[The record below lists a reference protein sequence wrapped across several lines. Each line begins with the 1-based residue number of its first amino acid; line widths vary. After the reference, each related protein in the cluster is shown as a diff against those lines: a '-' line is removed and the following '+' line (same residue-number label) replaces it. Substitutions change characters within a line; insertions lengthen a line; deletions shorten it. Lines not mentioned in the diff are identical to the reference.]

1 MFVSA
6 KPIISRQLV
15 CVDHLVRFTKN
26 LKLILLQ
33 RGMTVPML
41 ENESNTRN
49 VSHCLAEYCYFV
61 KTC

>member
-1 MFVSA
+1 MLVAA

-15 CVDHLVRFTKN
+15 CVDYLVRFTKN

-33 RGMTVPML
+33 WGMTVPRL
-41 ENESNTRN
+41 ESESNTRN
-49 VSHCLAEYCYFV
+49 VSNCLAECCYFV